1 MRQGVCGV
9 DVGVCGGWV
18 SRWVGGCGCVRACV
32 RARVRTC
39 VCVCGCVCLCV
50 CVLICVHVQ
59 MRMPRKGYTLFR
71 GQCLSLLLFLA
82 YQLCT
87 FACVCVIFRVGQN
100 RIYTPYT
107 KYIWWFPCQKYRI
120 HTVYIW
126 FWPTLY
132 IRYWPTLV
140 ICNERA
146 NCQNTHKHI
155 STHIHANVHTKTHCI
170 ATGRR
175 VT

>member
-100 RIYTPYT
+100 RIYDCIYVFLAGKPPNMRPYAV
-107 KYIWWFPCQKYRI
+107 YIYVGLAR
-120 HTVYIW
+120 TVYIHRIRSIYGG
-126 FWPTLY
+126 FPAKNTVYTPCIYGSVQPY
-132 IRYWPTLV
+132 IYD
-140 ICNERA
+140 
-146 NCQNTHKHI
+146 
-155 STHIHANVHTKTHCI
+155 
-170 ATGRR
+170 TGQP
-175 VT
+175 